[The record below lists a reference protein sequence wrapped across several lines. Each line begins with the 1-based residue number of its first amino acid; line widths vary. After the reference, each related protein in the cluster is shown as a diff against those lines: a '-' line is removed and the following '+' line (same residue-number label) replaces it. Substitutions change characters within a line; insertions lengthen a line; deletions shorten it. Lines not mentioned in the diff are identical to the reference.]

1 MSEDEK
7 QQQIAEID
15 QQLDEL
21 AELEK
26 IVAPAT
32 Q

>member
-1 MSEDEK
+1 MSDAEK
-7 QQQIAEID
+7 QQRIAAID

-26 IVAPAT
+26 SVGPAT